1 VSVVS
6 LLRNTHW
13 FSDLIGGMFIGG
25 SILVL
30 VVAIDRFIPSHRQP
44 S

>member
-1 VSVVS
+1 LAS

-13 FSDLIGGMFIGG
+13 VSDLLGGLFLGG
-25 SILVL
+25 AILVL
-30 VVAIDRFIPSHRQP
+30 VVAVDRFIPSKRQP